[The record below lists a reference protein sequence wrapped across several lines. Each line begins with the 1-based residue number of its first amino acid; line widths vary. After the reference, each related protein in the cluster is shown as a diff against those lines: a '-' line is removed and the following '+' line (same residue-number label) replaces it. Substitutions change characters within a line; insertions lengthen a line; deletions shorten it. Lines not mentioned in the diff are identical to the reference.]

1 MALGTLSLNASAPS
15 AMSADLRPLRLGQ
28 LTFISFVSS
37 PKPDKGNGC
46 HVRLRS
52 EQVNRIH
59 WNIKTHRPPL
69 KGDKRH
75 GLSPCLSADS
85 GLNKL
90 EFMLDCRTITTIS
103 CMTPSNVGPIFKNGS
118 KGLTCGLN
126 PPHTLELISDCRAVA
141 AFVCRAPGNDGPLFQ
156 NRSKCITCGLN
167 LLLLSWSRTAELSP
181 PPRRTTEPSA
191 RIAAKALFAA
201 WICCTP
207 LSWSWSAELL
217 TPYFA
222 PPQVKIALSPGHHKA
237 KANFVA
243 ATCGWSTKTVRHSPS
258 SISASSNVFSGSAR
272 TRFLA
277 VTSLR
282 FFRLVGPL
290 SLILEQWK
298 KAEVTKAQCA
308 HSATLH

>member
-1 MALGTLSLNASAPS
+1 MALSTLSLNASAPS

-37 PKPDKGNGC
+37 PKPGQRQRVPFTSSERTGEQDALEHQNPPSPTLGGQAS
-46 HVRLRS
+46 RL
-52 EQVNRIH
+52 E
-59 WNIKTHRPPL
+59 PL
-69 KGDKRH
+69 PFGR
-75 GLSPCLSADS
+75 L
-85 GLNKL
+85 
-90 EFMLDCRTITTIS
+90 MLDCRTITTIS
-103 CMTPSNVGPIFKNGS
+103 CMTPSNDGPIFKNGS

-141 AFVCRAPGNDGPLFQ
+141 AFVCRAPGNGGPIFQ

-191 RIAAKALFAA
+191 RIAAKALFVA

-243 ATCGWSTKTVRHSPS
+243 ATCGWSTKAVRHSPS

-282 FFRLVGPL
+282 FFIKG
-290 SLILEQWK
+290 SLGL
-298 KAEVTKAQCA
+298 CP
-308 HSATLH
+308 